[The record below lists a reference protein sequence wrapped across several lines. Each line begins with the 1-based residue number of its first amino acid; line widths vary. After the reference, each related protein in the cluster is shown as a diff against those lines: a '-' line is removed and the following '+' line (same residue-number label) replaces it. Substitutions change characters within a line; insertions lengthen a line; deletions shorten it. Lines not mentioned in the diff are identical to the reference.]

1 LIFLDPFSS
10 QKNSELWTL
19 DFFKLVKKVMHDNS
33 KLITYSS
40 SGPVRS
46 SMISVGLSVG
56 KILNNLNLKEGT
68 IACINS
74 KYIDF
79 PLTTDEIDKI
89 FLSTKKIPYR
99 DPLLMRTNKEILRAR
114 EKELVRLKHNKK
126 IFTS

>member
-1 LIFLDPFSS
+1 
-10 QKNSELWTL
+10 
-19 DFFKLVKKVMHDNS
+19 MHDNS